1 MAENILRLK
10 VDSQEYDNKIKRA
23 AEGIQRFAEQVYKS
37 GGAVT
42 ALEKDQVAFIKSLG
56 SMETVSKTATGKL
69 REMESAYKNLSATY
83 HLLQKEQQN
92 DEGGKALRASLDQL
106 KVRIEETRTAIKK
119 ADSEL
124 NNFSQTEKNFSK
136 ESFDLNGILS
146 HVGGQLG
153 INTSLIGGLTTGTL
167 GLTAAITAVASAE
180 YKAAEAFKAY
190 NDELAHQSQITTVT
204 TGLKGDDANK
214 MTSAARAISKVYG
227 TEFRDVINSANTLIN
242 QFGQDGESA
251 MLLIRQGMQG
261 MIMGDGPKLLS
272 MIQQFAPA
280 FRDAGLSASQLIAI
294 IHNSEGGL
302 FSDQNMNAILMGIKN
317 IRMMTDQTAKDLAT
331 LGVNAEDM
339 SKKMNDGSMTVFEA
353 LQQVSQA
360 IEGANAS
367 SKEAGRVM
375 QDIFGRQGAMQGMK
389 LGRAIAT
396 LNTNL
401 EETKKQTGEVGES
414 FDELTKKTDE
424 LDKAIMDLLKVD
436 DWDVLKNS
444 IETGIVESMTK
455 CVNLLND
462 ALDVVNNIGKAFG
475 GPVVQGVVDFL
486 VALSGPVG
494 LIYEAYNLLKGGNS
508 SNNTK
513 QPKTQEE
520 TSQEKKAQD
529 IATNYIANINT
540 SKNKVGSY
548 SRDIALLYQKLDKY
562 QKEGNEEKA
571 ALTQRVIDIV
581 EEHMDKSF
589 SDYGSTGHKIK
600 PKETIKTTQNG
611 EKDPFQEID
620 ELNGLIEITQQK
632 ISDIQQLIKTA
643 PDEDSIAKW
652 NKELEIT
659 QKELTRLQN
668 LGKQPVFSA
677 GLSGFNST
685 TMGAWMQGR
694 QSDLSKATYGSSEYA
709 NIAANI
715 ADMNTIKT
723 VLEQSMKAGIDA
735 SQFDLETLWEKVF
748 DGENIPDETWQG
760 FQDTINEKLA
770 EMGIEPIKINFE
782 TGGLQKVMKD
792 SKDMTKEWN
801 GAANAISAVG
811 SAMSQIEDPA
821 AKVLGTIAQAIATI
835 ALSYAQ
841 AMSQA
846 ATMGPWAWLAFA
858 GTGLATMISTISA
871 IHSNTGYAEGG
882 IIQGNSFSGDNIIG
896 QVNGGGIVGLNSGEL
911 VLNRSEQ
918 GILSSAL
925 QGNAMKDISIRG
937 ALRGEDIVLVADR
950 WGRRTGKGELAFW
963 K

>member
-146 HVGGQLG
+146 QVGGQLG

-190 NDELAHQSQITTVT
+190 NDELAHQSQITSVT

-401 EETKKQTGEVGES
+401 EETKKQTGEVGDS
-414 FDELTKKTDE
+414 FDELTKKTEE

-494 LIYEAYNLLKGGNS
+494 LIYEAYNLLKGGNKQPLNQESQEDKAQRMATTFIGNINS
-508 SNNTK
+508 SND
-513 QPKTQEE
+513 
-520 TSQEKKAQD
+520 KAG
-529 IATNYIANINT
+529 T
-540 SKNKVGSY
+540 Y
-548 SRDIALLYQKLDKY
+548 SRDIELLNKTLNKY
-562 QKEGNEEKA
+562 RENGNEEKA

-589 SDYGSTGHKIK
+589 SEYGVTGNKIK
-600 PKETIKTTQNG
+600 LKETIKNTQNG
-611 EKDPFQEID
+611 EKDPFQEVD
-620 ELNGLIEITQQK
+620 ELNGLIEKTQQK
-632 ISDIQQLIKTA
+632 ISDLQQLIKTA

-668 LGKQPVFSA
+668 LGKQPVFTA

-694 QSDLSKATYGSSEYA
+694 QSDLSKVTYGSSEYA
-709 NIAANI
+709 NIQANI

-723 VLEQSMKAGIDA
+723 VLEQSMKAGIDVA
-735 SQFDLETLWEKVF
+735 QFDLETLWEKVF
-748 DGENIPDETWQG
+748 NGENIPDKTWQG

-821 AKVLGTIAQAIATI
+821 AKVMGTIAQAIATI
-835 ALSYAQ
+835 ALTYAKSLEGTFTPWDWI
-841 AMSQA
+841 AGA
-846 ATMGPWAWLAFA
+846 AA
-858 GTGLATMISTISA
+858 GLAQMTAVVSA
-871 IHSNTGYAEGG
+871 IHSSTGYH
-882 IIQGNSFSGDNIIG
+882 FT
-896 QVNGGGIVGLNSGEL
+896 L
-911 VLNRSEQ
+911 
-918 GILSSAL
+918 
-925 QGNAMKDISIRG
+925 
-937 ALRGEDIVLVADR
+937 
-950 WGRRTGKGELAFW
+950 LAQPKLCKNESYSYFCHN
-963 K
+963 

>member
-23 AEGIQRFAEQVYKS
+23 AEGIQRFAVQVYKS

-136 ESFDLNGILS
+136 ESFDINGILS
-146 HVGGQLG
+146 QVGGQLG

-494 LIYEAYNLLKGGNS
+494 LIYEAYNLLKGGN
-508 SNNTK
+508 K
-513 QPKTQEE
+513 QPLNQESQEE
-520 TSQEKKAQD
+520 KAQR
-529 IATNYIANINT
+529 IATGEKGIVANINS
-540 SKNKVGSY
+540 SKDKAGAYAKNMARLNKT
-548 SRDIALLYQKLDKY
+548 LEKY

-589 SDYGSTGHKIK
+589 SEYGVTGNKTK
-600 PKETIKTTQNG
+600 PKETIKTTPNG
-611 EKDPFQEID
+611 EKDPFQEVD
-620 ELNGLIEITQQK
+620 ELNGLIEKTQQK
-632 ISDIQQLIKTA
+632 ISDLQQLIKTA

-668 LGKQPVFSA
+668 LGKQPVFTA
-677 GLSGFNST
+677 GISGFNST

-694 QSDLSKATYGSSEYA
+694 HSDLSNATYGSSEYA
-709 NIAANI
+709 NIQANI

-735 SQFDLETLWEKVF
+735 SQFNLETLWEKVF

-821 AKVLGTIAQAIATI
+821 AKVIGTIAQAIATI

-858 GTGLATMISTISA
+858 GTGLATMISTISS
-871 IHSNTGYAEGG
+871 IHSTTGYADGG

-896 QVNGGGIVGLNSGEL
+896 KVNGGGIVGLNSGEL

-950 WGRRTGKGELAFW
+950 WGQRTGKGELAFW

>member
-56 SMETVSKTATGKL
+56 NMETVSKTATGKL

-146 HVGGQLG
+146 QVGGQLG

-494 LIYEAYNLLKGGNS
+494 LIYEAYNLLKGGNKQPLNQESQEDKAQRMATTFIGNINS
-508 SNNTK
+508 SND
-513 QPKTQEE
+513 
-520 TSQEKKAQD
+520 KAG
-529 IATNYIANINT
+529 T
-540 SKNKVGSY
+540 Y
-548 SRDIALLYQKLDKY
+548 SRDIELLNKTLNKY
-562 QKEGNEEKA
+562 RENGNEEKA

-589 SDYGSTGHKIK
+589 SEYGVTGNKIK
-600 PKETIKTTQNG
+600 LKETIKTTQNG
-611 EKDPFQEID
+611 EKDPFQEVD
-620 ELNGLIEITQQK
+620 ELNGLIEKTQQK
-632 ISDIQQLIKTA
+632 ISDLQQLIKTA

-659 QKELTRLQN
+659 QKELTRIQN
-668 LGKQPVFSA
+668 LGKQPVFTA

-709 NIAANI
+709 NIQANI

-735 SQFDLETLWEKVF
+735 AQFDLEPLWEKVF
-748 DGENIPDETWQG
+748 DYKNIKDDVWQKM
-760 FQDTINEKLA
+760 FNVINEKRKEQDLD
-770 EMGIEPIKINFE
+770 PIKLDFKTGDIKGKDKE
-782 TGGLQKVMKD
+782 DKKQEKSVAEGLGKLASGIGGLGSGMQQLGIDLGSGFNDVV
-792 SKDMTKEWN
+792 N
-801 GAANAISAVG
+801 GLQGISSILMAI
-811 SAMSQIEDPA
+811 Q
-821 AKVLGTIAQAIATI
+821 TIV
-835 ALSYAQ
+835 
-841 AMSQA
+841 
-846 ATMGPWAWLAFA
+846 
-858 GTGLATMISTISA
+858 SA
-871 IHSNTGYAEGG
+871 IEIISSADALIPLAHGG
-882 IIQGNSFSGDNIIG
+882 IVPHASLGRYIGGNSYSGDNIFAG
-896 QVNGGGIVGLNSGEL
+896 NAWVNSGEL

>member
-1 MAENILRLK
+1 MADSILRLK
-10 VDSQEYDNKIKRA
+10 VDSQEYDQKIKRA

-136 ESFDLNGILS
+136 ESFDINGILS
-146 HVGGQLG
+146 QVGGQLG

-494 LIYEAYNLLKGGNS
+494 LIYEAYNLLKGGN
-508 SNNTK
+508 K
-513 QPKTQEE
+513 QPLNQESQEE
-520 TSQEKKAQD
+520 KAQR
-529 IATNYIANINT
+529 IATGEKGIVANINS
-540 SKNKVGSY
+540 SKDKAGAYAKNMARLNKT
-548 SRDIALLYQKLDKY
+548 LEKY

-589 SDYGSTGHKIK
+589 SEYGVTGNKTK
-600 PKETIKTTQNG
+600 PKETIKTTPNG
-611 EKDPFQEID
+611 EKDPFQEVD
-620 ELNGLIEITQQK
+620 ELNGLIEKTQQK
-632 ISDIQQLIKTA
+632 ISDLQQLIKTA

-668 LGKQPVFSA
+668 LGKQPVFTA

-694 QSDLSKATYGSSEYA
+694 QSDLSNATYGSSEYA
-709 NIAANI
+709 NIQANI

-735 SQFDLETLWEKVF
+735 AQFDLEPLWEKVF
-748 DGENIPDETWQG
+748 DYKNIKDDVWQKM
-760 FQDTINEKLA
+760 FNVINEKRKEQDLD
-770 EMGIEPIKINFE
+770 PIKLDFKTGDIKGKDKE
-782 TGGLQKVMKD
+782 DKKQEKSVAEGLGKLASGIGGLGSGMQQLGIDLGSGFNDVV
-792 SKDMTKEWN
+792 N
-801 GAANAISAVG
+801 GLQGISSILMAI
-811 SAMSQIEDPA
+811 Q
-821 AKVLGTIAQAIATI
+821 TIV
-835 ALSYAQ
+835 
-841 AMSQA
+841 
-846 ATMGPWAWLAFA
+846 
-858 GTGLATMISTISA
+858 SA
-871 IHSNTGYAEGG
+871 IEIISSADALIPLAHGG
-882 IIQGNSFSGDNIIG
+882 IVPHASLGRYIGGNSYSGDNIFAG
-896 QVNGGGIVGLNSGEL
+896 NAWVNSGEL